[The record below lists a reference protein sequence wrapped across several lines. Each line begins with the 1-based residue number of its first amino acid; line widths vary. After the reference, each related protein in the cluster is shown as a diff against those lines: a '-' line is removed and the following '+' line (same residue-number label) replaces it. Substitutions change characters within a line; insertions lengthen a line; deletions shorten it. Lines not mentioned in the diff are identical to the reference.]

1 MTCGALASTKLIPEL
16 NYWFNYAMTRSVLNK
31 HQIPIPPTFDSTYL
45 SIKSFIEL
53 LFNENYSYDEYK
65 YFYEEYG
72 SAYSWPS
79 PIRER
84 IMVYANSAK
93 CYKMCC
99 DATTNIFILQ
109 QDDLTMLDGL
119 LAYRQDE
126 TGVTLIDTT
135 GVTQITGSQI
145 AVNYDA
151 LSTCLSK
158 LIYHYLNLK
167 INGSYSAFDNQTL
180 ISCPQDVL
188 ASCYE
193 AYVIEEVF
201 QHISLQGT

>member
-1 MTCGALASTKLIPEL
+1 
-16 NYWFNYAMTRSVLNK
+16 
-31 HQIPIPPTFDSTYL
+31 
-45 SIKSFIEL
+45 
-53 LFNENYSYDEYK
+53 
-65 YFYEEYG
+65 
-72 SAYSWPS
+72 
-79 PIRER
+79 
-84 IMVYANSAK
+84 
-93 CYKMCC
+93 
-99 DATTNIFILQ
+99 
-109 QDDLTMLDGL
+109 MLDGL

-145 AVNYDA
+145 EVNYDA